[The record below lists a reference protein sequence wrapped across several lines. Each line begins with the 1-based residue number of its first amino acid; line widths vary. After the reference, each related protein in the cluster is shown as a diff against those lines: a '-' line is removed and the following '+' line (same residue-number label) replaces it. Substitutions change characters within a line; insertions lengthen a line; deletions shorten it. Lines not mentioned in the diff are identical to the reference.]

1 MSYHY
6 QAYDTRQ
13 VINPSQHQPE
23 AACPP
28 GSARFPYFIRQREAR
43 IINLS
48 APNYEIQS
56 ARRDFPCFRQVVFTT
71 RATVKNSSIPCL
83 GLWPP
88 SALPEGSTTESI
100 VTSDPGV
107 KLG

>member
-28 GSARFPYFIRQREAR
+28 GCGRFPYFTKQRR
-43 IINLS
+43 
-48 APNYEIQS
+48 PG
-56 ARRDFPCFRQVVFTT
+56 
-71 RATVKNSSIPCL
+71 SIH
-83 GLWPP
+83 
-88 SALPEGSTTESI
+88 
-100 VTSDPGV
+100 
-107 KLG
+107 